1 MWKISYLF
9 GSCYQHYYQAAT
21 VVSFCPASVSLFL
34 SLFLWCVCWPF
45 CNMIFIVIFYLYYI
59 QSAHCLLCALL
70 WLHCW
75 PRFAGHRIWLASAH
89 NFNKQRLAVSLFPG
103 ISLCSTLPR
112 VVELLLHI
120 QFGISVVHSSTR
132 PLSFHLENLLLQKR
146 ANFQF
151 KLGLFSAFNG
161 VLEKTN
167 DKLISYRQR
176 RQQRER
182 KS

>member
-1 MWKISYLF
+1 MRNISYLF

-21 VVSFCPASVSLFL
+21 VVSFCPASV

-89 NFNKQRLAVSLFPG
+89 NFNKQPLAVPLFLC
-103 ISLCSTLPR
+103 ISLALCCSPTCCWAIAAHSIWNLCSSF
-112 VVELLLHI
+112 VDKTIVI
-120 QFGISVVHSSTR
+120 SFG
-132 PLSFHLENLLLQKR
+132 
-146 ANFQF
+146 
-151 KLGLFSAFNG
+151 KLALAETSKFS
-161 VLEKTN
+161 
-167 DKLISYRQR
+167 I
-176 RQQRER
+176 
-182 KS
+182 

>member
-1 MWKISYLF
+1 MRKISYLF

-89 NFNKQRLAVSLFPG
+89 NFNKQRLAVSLSVLLSHVLLSYCCTFNLE
-103 ISLCSTLPR
+103 SL
-112 VVELLLHI
+112 
-120 QFGISVVHSSTR
+120 QFI
-132 PLSFHLENLLLQKR
+132 
-146 ANFQF
+146 
-151 KLGLFSAFNG
+151 
-161 VLEKTN
+161 
-167 DKLISYRQR
+167 R
-176 RQQRER
+176 RQDHCHFIWKTCSCRNEQIFNLSLDFSLHLMACW
-182 KS
+182 KKLTTSS